1 MLSTR
6 VSTALKLNGGPEAE
20 ESVKF
25 AEMFD
30 HFFDC
35 LNVNSFDEGKHQRKP
50 FKIHNYRS
58 VKDFRLKVHD
68 SLKLCIVRTSCM
80 QCPSLLALI
89 HIGVGSGGA
98 RGGATRPPPNF
109 THCLR
114 NEFYCSIVDGI
125 ACRHCSSRKSRFC
138 CLKKMSP
145 PPQVRTSS
153 YTYDTIMC
161 SG

>member
-20 ESVKF
+20 ESAKF

-50 FKIHNYRS
+50 FKDPYRS
-58 VKDFRLKVHD
+58 MKDFRLKVD
-68 SLKLCIVRTSCM
+68 TSLKLRIVRTSCM

-89 HIGVGSGGA
+89 QL
-98 RGGATRPPPNF
+98 
-109 THCLR
+109 C
-114 NEFYCSIVDGI
+114 
-125 ACRHCSSRKSRFC
+125 
-138 CLKKMSP
+138 
-145 PPQVRTSS
+145 
-153 YTYDTIMC
+153 MC